1 MSQSSKTLTGFILGA
16 AAGIAAGYFMNER
29 RREQLVEGVKEKA
42 DQLRH
47 QAGAIKDKLKDKANR
62 VAEAAKS

>member
-16 AAGIAAGYFMNER
+16 AAGIAAGYFLNES

-42 DQLRH
+42 EELRH
-47 QAGAIKDKLKDKANR
+47 KAGAIKDKIKDKADR
-62 VAEAAKS
+62 VAEAART

>member
-16 AAGIAAGYFMNER
+16 AAGIAAGYFMNES

-42 DQLRH
+42 DHLRH
-47 QAGAIKDKLKDKANR
+47 QASAMKDKLKDKANR